1 MATLKEFAQAY
12 EPKQMKNIAD
22 LKVVNTDIE
31 IHTEVRKDKD
41 NQNYTVSFVT
51 LGGEEYRIV
60 MSVIEQLK
68 AILESKPELK
78 TFKVNKTGTGMG
90 TKYQV
95 IALD

>member
-1 MATLKEFAQAY
+1 MVTLTDFAKAY

-22 LKVVNTDIE
+22 LKVVNINTNIQ
-31 IHTEVRKDKD
+31 TETRDGKEGP
-41 NQNYTVSFVT
+41 YTVSFIIIDK
-51 LGGEEYRIV
+51 EEYRVV

-68 AILESKPELK
+68 AILESKPNLK

>member
-1 MATLKEFAQAY
+1 MASLKDFAKAY

-22 LKVVNTDIE
+22 LKVVNTDVE

-41 NQNYTVSFVT
+41 NQDYTVSFIT
-51 LGGEEYRIV
+51 IGSEDYRVV

-68 AILESKPELK
+68 AILESKPNLK
-78 TFKVNKTGTGMG
+78 TFRVNKTGTGMA

>member
-1 MATLKEFAQAY
+1 MTTLKDFAKAY
-12 EPKQMKNIAD
+12 EPKQMGNIAD
-22 LKVVNTDIE
+22 LKIVNTSVE
-31 IHTEVRKDKD
+31 IKTEVRKDKD
-41 NQNYTVSFVT
+41 SKDYTVSYVVID
-51 LGGEEYRIV
+51 GQEYRIV

>member
-1 MATLKEFAQAY
+1 MAKLSDFAKGY

-22 LKVVNTDIE
+22 LKVVSVDADIE
-31 IHTEVRKDKD
+31 TEVRKDKD
-41 NQNYTVSFVT
+41 NKDYTVSFITVN
-51 LGGEEYRIV
+51 GEEYRVV

-68 AILESKPELK
+68 AILESRPGLK
-78 TFKVNKTGTGMG
+78 TFRVNKTGSGMA

>member
-1 MATLKEFAQAY
+1 MAKLTDFAKAY

-22 LKVVNTDIE
+22 LKVVSVDENIE
-31 IHTEVRKDKD
+31 TETRDGKEGP
-41 NQNYTVSFVT
+41 YTVSFIT
-51 LGGEEYRIV
+51 INGEEYRVV

-68 AILESKPELK
+68 AILESKPGLK
-78 TFKVNKTGTGMG
+78 TFKVNKTGTGMA